1 MEAKMIELP
10 QLMQKLKQ
18 NETVVS
24 IIGLGY
30 IGFPLAQSSV

>member
-18 NETVVS
+18 NETVVC

-30 IGFPLAQSSV
+30 VGLLLAESAV